1 MDPHTDWPKTARAHL
16 VAHRGA
22 PGPALPR
29 PPVNELHGHLAW
41 AVAGS
46 FLDLLPDLA
55 SAPGLAGLNAAL
67 VARMTQVVAH
77 FAPAARG
84 VPDATLPVLD
94 VADEQLALALAR
106 ARGALAFDR
115 SLWPGV
121 VARLFDGGG
130 ARFACE
136 VLVGAGGM
144 AFTLEGDT
152 WRVHTVGPVGEEL
165 AGFQALRERLAHA
178 AEPDFAEA
186 RAFAEAHRPE
196 ASAAVREKLAYTF
209 AEPIWAAEAL
219 DASLARLADDAPV
232 PASTLALL
240 SVLPNAE
247 SAMRL
252 VSTAVAR
259 FDRHASG
266 LAPETPSPS
275 GLPIERWV
283 DQRLPGLAAH
293 AFDHAARLGDAAVPV
308 LATLL
313 TAAFDQNEDG
323 PLLRRLGLA
332 LSLFGTAA
340 AAEAMAERLGRKDLD
355 KLTTEYFRAHPAL
368 AVAHLAERAKR
379 MSKIGQHARTLVEE
393 AERLLASRP
402 VAAPVAINERA
413 GGASAGPVGRPPGGM
428 SINERAGGASGGPV
442 GRQPGGVS
450 INERAGGASAGPVGR
465 QPGGVS
471 INDRAGGAS
480 AGPVGRPP
488 GGVSINERAGG
499 ASAGPVG
506 RPPGGMSIP
515 ALAILPVPL
524 ARLPW
529 RRKKRVSADG
539 GLDPRLFENLPEKL
553 PATPRWLVLDALPP
567 PRLGDGTPLPPA
579 SVEHLVEMLRFTRA
593 AAPYVGVE
601 MVRAAL
607 EPASCIA
614 FARALQASFR
624 ANDHKRTDFW
634 PVRALGAFGGA
645 EVIDNLLA
653 LLDEDGLDG
662 GERTEARRAAAEG
675 LLLTGSMDAVYFAF
689 DRSRSLGSPVA
700 RADVR
705 QVLETEAARRGCDL
719 QSLALGCIPTLGFD
733 PHGRR
738 PLVASPPCTVQLD
751 SVLDPRLVDAVGA
764 RLTAL
769 PAAATPEERATLKT
783 LTRSITQ
790 VAGTLLHWLED
801 RLLSQNGAIPRST
814 LDRLAAHPLAGPLV
828 SNLLWTTRTGLCFRV
843 AEDRSLATLE
853 DTSLTLVDDTPVTLA
868 HAAELTAAER
878 VSWQEVWAAYELI
891 APIAQLDRP
900 LAADGSRFEALLGR
914 AADLGVSERLFALG
928 YLPEG
933 GVSRRGRIGRLGR
946 AFGDHVVITRFS
958 PPLRLRNA
966 ALETLEVMHVD
977 PADARRART
986 DPLHAAKGGTPA
998 ALGDLS
1004 LRERSEL
1011 WVDLTRL
1018 VQAGVGA

>member
-428 SINERAGGASGGPV
+428 SI
-442 GRQPGGVS
+442 
-450 INERAGGASAGPVGR
+450 
-465 QPGGVS
+465 
-471 INDRAGGAS
+471 
-480 AGPVGRPP
+480 
-488 GGVSINERAGG
+488 
-499 ASAGPVG
+499 
-506 RPPGGMSIP
+506 P
-515 ALAILPVPL
+515 APAILPVPL